1 MVNRRSQYCLT
12 IMDLP
17 FLTSRVVC
25 LSILCKGLSMKLQK
39 SGSFFHHPD
48 LGSGPEWTG
57 HPVKNKVNEKM
68 ELLGKESYFFLLS
81 F

>member
-1 MVNRRSQYCLT
+1 MVNTHNRYCLT
-12 IMDLP
+12 IMDFP
-17 FLTSRVVC
+17 FLTLRVVC
-25 LSILCKGLSMKLQK
+25 LSILHKGLSMKLQK

-48 LGSGPEWTG
+48 LGSGPERTG
-57 HPVKNKVNEKM
+57 HPLKTKVNEKM